1 MFMTLSLPGAS
12 RVFLPLLIVALTSS
26 AVAIATP
33 AAPDVAPKPG
43 GTLRLASL
51 QPDIDAFDPLTG
63 YSTDSWEVLR
73 AVTRQLVTYPGSAT
87 NLKDDTKLIP
97 DLAQSWDVSPDGK
110 TYTFHLRQGVTYSGP
125 TNRPIVA
132 RDFVYAIKRFCD
144 PNKQVA
150 AVNYFNLAFSG
161 FAGYCKDFS
170 KVPSGDLAASRKFI
184 DTHEI
189 TGVSAPDDQTL
200 VLRSDTRNYD
210 FLNILS
216 MNFVTP
222 LPEEVASRYFPDSQE
237 FRKNFPSSGP
247 YSVDSYVSGQK
258 LVLKKVPNYNHALDP
273 ARKAYVDQ
281 IVLDFTANS
290 EDAVVQ
296 KIQAGDADLPLY
308 LDVPPLATIRRFEAQ
323 KSPYLHASNSGA
335 ANFIVI
341 NARPEAVSPGA
352 AALRKLATR
361 QALAYAVNK
370 AHIVQA
376 QGGPIA
382 AVPLGQIITSTTLG
396 HRPFDPYPSASSRG
410 DPVKAKQLLTQ
421 AGYPNGI
428 AFDLAYRSNAQFST
442 IAVTLKE
449 DLAASGIKLN
459 LIPIPPTQFLAYVQD
474 PKSRYDL
481 ALAQFAPD
489 WQGPSTRMLLGG
501 WLDSDASP
509 CGKGNNYAICYSNP
523 VLNGLAAKA
532 FPSDNPE
539 PIWAEADRAV
549 SADLPWIPLFEKRR
563 VAITS
568 DRLTNWVWSSLAVQA
583 DITNIAVRQ

>member
-1 MFMTLSLPGAS
+1 MRIFAS
-12 RVFLPLLIVALTSS
+12 I
-26 AVAIATP
+26 
-33 AAPDVAPKPG
+33 
-43 GTLRLASL
+43 
-51 QPDIDAFDPLTG
+51 
-63 YSTDSWEVLR
+63 WM
-73 AVTRQLVTYPGSAT
+73 
-87 NLKDDTKLIP
+87 
-97 DLAQSWDVSPDGK
+97 SPP
-110 TYTFHLRQGVTYSGP
+110 F
-125 TNRPIVA
+125 
-132 RDFVYAIKRFCD
+132 
-144 PNKQVA
+144 
-150 AVNYFNLAFSG
+150 
-161 FAGYCKDFS
+161 
-170 KVPSGDLAASRKFI
+170 
-184 DTHEI
+184 
-189 TGVSAPDDQTL
+189 
-200 VLRSDTRNYD
+200 
-210 FLNILS
+210 
-216 MNFVTP
+216 
-222 LPEEVASRYFPDSQE
+222 
-237 FRKNFPSSGP
+237 
-247 YSVDSYVSGQK
+247 
-258 LVLKKVPNYNHALDP
+258 
-273 ARKAYVDQ
+273 
-281 IVLDFTANS
+281 
-290 EDAVVQ
+290 
-296 KIQAGDADLPLY
+296 
-308 LDVPPLATIRRFEAQ
+308 ATIRRYEAQ

-396 HRPFDPYPSASSRG
+396 HRPLDPYSTAGSRG
-410 DPVKAKQLLTQ
+410 DREGETASY
-421 AGYPNGI
+421 AGGLPGRF

-459 LIPIPPTQFLAYVQD
+459 LIPIPPTQFLAYLQD

-539 PIWAEADRAV
+539 PIWAEADRVV

-563 VAITS
+563 VAISS